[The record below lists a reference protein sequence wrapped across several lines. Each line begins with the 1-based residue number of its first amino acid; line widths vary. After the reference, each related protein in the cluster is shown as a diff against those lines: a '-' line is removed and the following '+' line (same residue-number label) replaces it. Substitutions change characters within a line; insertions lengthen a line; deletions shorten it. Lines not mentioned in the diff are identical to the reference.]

1 MSAATSPLLP
11 DFYTW
16 GFPGAPIQ
24 IHINLHVVSTLR
36 KQIETSQKDAG
47 TLSGCGLLVGRAPKA
62 GITRVEGFLP
72 LPVLDAVA
80 VEGAM
85 ASASDEVIGFYRT
98 TPVCGVPMRD
108 EDKALAANSFH
119 HPASVF

>member
-47 TLSGCGLLVGRAPKA
+47 TRSGCGLLVGRAPKA

-72 LPVLDAVA
+72 LPVLEAVA
-80 VEGAM
+80 VERAM
-85 ASASDEVIGFYRT
+85 ASPSGQVIGLYRT
-98 TPVCGVPMRD
+98 SPVCGVPIRD
-108 EDKALAANSFH
+108 EDTAVAATSL
-119 HPASVF
+119 